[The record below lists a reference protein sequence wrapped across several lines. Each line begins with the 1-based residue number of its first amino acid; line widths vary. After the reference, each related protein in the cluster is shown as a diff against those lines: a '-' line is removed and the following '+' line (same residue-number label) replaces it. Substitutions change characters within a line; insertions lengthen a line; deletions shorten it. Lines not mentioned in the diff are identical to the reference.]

1 MNDDTLNFL
10 YCFDSNYH
18 NQAFTSIHSLLEN
31 VSKKIN
37 IFVIHNREFSVTELP
52 DSIAN
57 HNNLKNFKSYKFVDK
72 EHTFPNLENAH
83 LSEATYYR
91 LFIENYLP
99 SDIQKLIYLWM
110 LKYSSFKK
118 KVWETSTLSTRIISW
133 LLNIDVIINNGTFE
147 FKKKF
152 FQNIIAQ
159 CNHLKKI

>member
-57 HNNLKNFKSYKFVDK
+57 HNNLKILNLINLLIKSI
-72 EHTFPNLENAH
+72 
-83 LSEATYYR
+83 
-91 LFIENYLP
+91 LF
-99 SDIQKLIYLWM
+99 LI
-110 LKYSSFKK
+110 
-118 KVWETSTLSTRIISW
+118 
-133 LLNIDVIINNGTFE
+133 
-147 FKKKF
+147 
-152 FQNIIAQ
+152 
-159 CNHLKKI
+159 